1 MFDDKGYVY
10 VTDFGVSTEITQSSS
25 SKSGTLGYMAPE
37 VMKKANVGYQSDFFS
52 LGVIMHKFITGRIPY
67 HGTETQE
74 YVKAMNKQ

>member
-10 VTDFGVSTEITQSSS
+10 VTDFGVSQEVTQST
-25 SKSGTLGYMAPE
+25 SKAGTLGYMAPE
-37 VMKKANVGYQSDFFS
+37 VMKKENVGFQSDFFS

-74 YVKAMNKQ
+74 YVKAMTKQ